1 MSSAK
6 TLAAG
11 DVIFSLK
18 TFTAAMLAYGIAL
31 YFGLEQPFWSMG
43 TAYIVAHPLSGATT
57 SKAVYRLAGTLL
69 GATATV
75 VLVPNLIPSRELLA
89 LGMALWTGACLFVS
103 MLDRTPRSYVFML
116 AGYTA
121 VLVGTPL
128 VDNPQATFDTAIARV
143 QEILVGILC
152 VALVGRAF
160 WPQRTGAV
168 LSHRVDGW
176 LDNVAGLMRDVLA
189 GAGNGERAMRAR
201 QALAADA
208 VDLRSFTTHVGYET
222 RDDRILAERM
232 TSLQER
238 MVALLPLLSEITDI
252 VTALDRSEGGRGA
265 EGQWLEDV
273 SVWIDA
279 YRAEA
284 PGDAEYLLAEFAR
297 AQQIQGPAANWRSL
311 ISVRLAKR
319 LYDLVNVWRD
329 CHDLRSDM
337 AVGTV
342 HALHLKRRSAGQQRL
357 VSLHTDYGMAA
368 LSAFAVVVAILL
380 ACALWV
386 GSAWPYGGYA
396 VQMASIL
403 CCVLATM
410 DDAIPTLRKVLWMV
424 IAALGVA
431 FLYQFG
437 ILPMVDG
444 FFPLVF
450 ALGLFLIPVGVLLAT
465 PARWLLGFQLSV
477 NLVYML
483 QLHDRPSLDFIAFI
497 NTGLATVIGVII
509 AMMSLSTIRSVG
521 AEASVRRLLHAGW
534 GMIIEAAKPRPSGVG
549 EIMMHRMLD
558 QVGLLVPR
566 LAAIP
571 SGSELRGVDVLR
583 DLRVGLSI
591 LKIQRN
597 KMALPAVHREALE
610 RLLTQVVE
618 YYHAKR
624 RGWPSTFGTLL
635 DEVDACFAQMLDAA
649 DSIEAQRI
657 RDALVGLRTALSPD
671 TLEVASA

>member
-75 VLVPNLIPSRELLA
+75 VMLPNLVSSRELLA

-128 VDNPQATFDTAIARV
+128 VDSPQATFDTAIARV

-176 LDNVAGLMRDVLA
+176 LDNVAGLMRDVLS
-189 GAGNGERAMRAR
+189 GAGNGEGAMRAR

-252 VTALDRSEGGRGA
+252 VTALDRSEGGRGV

-342 HALHLKRRSAGQQRL
+342 HALHLTRRSAGQQRL

-483 QLHDRPSLDFIAFI
+483 HLHDRPSLDFIAFI

-571 SGSELRGVDVLR
+571 SGSALRGVDVLR

-624 RGWPSTFGTLL
+624 RSWPSTFGTLL
-635 DEVDACFAQMLDAA
+635 DEVDACLAQMLDAA